1 MLLVSVYLGILV
13 ALSAAKP
20 SWDYVANRAE
30 QPPYA
35 AWYQVPKSS
44 SNYPSDAGY
53 DRPSS
58 NYERIPGYGRPSQG
72 YAAYTR
78 GMKNPPIEYGSE
90 LAVANNVLPGGS
102 RKPIA
107 PYYGNAVG
115 GQPVMA
121 AQDIDDRR
129 SAILKYHPLLVRRP
143 PKTPATTPRTPTT
156 KVPLPS
162 RRSLYNRVTMG
173 PVVSKKVVSTG
184 SGRLESVA
192 PFTLKPSRATPP
204 RPNTELFASIKDV
217 VSKLRSSLDQA
228 GVEQDVKKMGTQLE
242 NTWHELRR
250 GLNRTYSSVRH
261 SLEHSLQSVPP
272 QRRIFSSEDPNFA
285 PSDLGSHG
293 RIDRL
298 FERAQQM
305 LQDPAAQR
313 P

>member
-204 RPNTELFASIKDV
+204 RVSLGYSTPLPWLPIRLRGKTTLRATPSTTTIIKSIQTKPNTELFASIKDV

-250 GLNRTYSSVRH
+250 G
-261 SLEHSLQSVPP
+261 
-272 QRRIFSSEDPNFA
+272 
-285 PSDLGSHG
+285 SHG

>member
-121 AQDIDDRR
+121 AQDIIK
-129 SAILKYHPLLVRRP
+129 SIQ
-143 PKTPATTPRTPTT
+143 T
-156 KVPLPS
+156 K
-162 RRSLYNRVTMG
+162 
-173 PVVSKKVVSTG
+173 
-184 SGRLESVA
+184 
-192 PFTLKPSRATPP
+192 
-204 RPNTELFASIKDV
+204 PNTELFASIKDV

-250 GLNRTYSSVRH
+250 G
-261 SLEHSLQSVPP
+261 
-272 QRRIFSSEDPNFA
+272 
-285 PSDLGSHG
+285 SHG

>member
-204 RPNTELFASIKDV
+204 RIIKSIQTKPNTELFASIKDV

-250 GLNRTYSSVRH
+250 G
-261 SLEHSLQSVPP
+261 
-272 QRRIFSSEDPNFA
+272 
-285 PSDLGSHG
+285 SHG